1 VVDVSGVSY
10 LRAEPIEQVIG
21 APLQGGRSHPQDLE
35 VGTIESFSLLVSF
48 HINLFLM
55 LDSILQKKK
64 YWGRTPLLGH
74 LAACAR

>member
-1 VVDVSGVSY
+1 
-10 LRAEPIEQVIG
+10 
-21 APLQGGRSHPQDLE
+21 

-64 YWGRTPLLGH
+64 YWGQTPLLGH